1 MDFAVVPLSEEDRIV
16 AQIRDYLVRY
26 QGQIINYD
34 NSNTPIL
41 PSHTRAISH
50 KDWVLFTE
58 SGFAEACEGTPP
70 KVAAKALAAK
80 GILHREKGK
89 LTSRHVLTRLG
100 FPRAPYYA
108 VILKRL
114 LPDDE
119 LHLVGGDES
128 EDGPDD
134 GENGSEDVEQALGDF
149 PRL

>member
-1 MDFAVVPLSEEDRIV
+1 MAFSARTARRRTSL
-16 AQIRDYLVRY
+16 
-26 QGQIINYD
+26 
-34 NSNTPIL
+34 
-41 PSHTRAISH
+41 
-50 KDWVLFTE
+50 
-58 SGFAEACEGTPP
+58 PP

-108 VILKRL
+108 VVLKRL

-119 LHLVGGDES
+119 LHLVGAEGVEDVPNND

-134 GENGSEDVEQALGDF
+134 YEQQLGELP